1 MSASLLEK
9 QSTGGAIAR
18 VGFEYQD
25 AFVLRS
31 LPLWLSQSAFS
42 HIVSEALSDIKIWV
56 VYQKVC

>member
-25 AFVLRS
+25 AFVLKN
-31 LPLWLSQSAFS
+31 LPLWLSE
-42 HIVSEALSDIKIWV
+42 SENGNSIEEPEPMKG
-56 VYQKVC
+56 